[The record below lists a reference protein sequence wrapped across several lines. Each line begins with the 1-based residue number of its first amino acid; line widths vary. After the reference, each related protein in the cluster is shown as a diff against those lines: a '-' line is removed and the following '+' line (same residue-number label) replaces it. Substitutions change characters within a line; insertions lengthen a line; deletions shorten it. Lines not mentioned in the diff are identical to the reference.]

1 MDKLNYT
8 IRYTS
13 YDNEDKLYVHDKLP
27 LSFVLTENRTL
38 KNLNILDVQFDI
50 VREDITDEAIAELE
64 EITCEAIENYSIVLE
79 EVVNK
84 FQALEL
90 KEEKVISNVTNS
102 EIEFT
107 KDYYS
112 IKVSIEKGYV
122 TLYVYDNLN
131 DDSNKYVLNLWGLK
145 KPNTQ
150 EVFNNA
156 VSLLFDFY
164 NFTNTLSINLWYD
177 VNKLFSK

>member
-64 EITCEAIENYSIVLE
+64 EITCEAIENYSIVRMNTNHQNGYN
-79 EVVNK
+79 VNEGTK
-84 FQALEL
+84 VKIEHINLDPIKYETLYMNISDISSKEEL
-90 KEEKVISNVTNS
+90 KEDKINKSINKS
-102 EIEFT
+102 EGDLGKKET
-107 KDYYS
+107 KS
-112 IKVSIEKGYV
+112 
-122 TLYVYDNLN
+122 
-131 DDSNKYVLNLWGLK
+131 VLPRTGE
-145 KPNTQ
+145 TTS
-150 EVFNNA
+150 
-156 VSLLFDFY
+156 SLLLIGVIMAGLGISFA
-164 NFTNTLSINLWYD
+164 
-177 VNKLFSK
+177 VKRKQG